1 MESSN
6 SIGVRSES
14 ISHDSKHQINNHEKS
29 GGESSGIL
37 SSIPGYVR
45 YAADR
50 IKMEGVG
57 TIRIGTSL
65 RYLQKTKDNP
75 RLTGFLPQ
83 RVFPVYSILA
93 FPP

>member
-1 MESSN
+1 M
-6 SIGVRSES
+6 
-14 ISHDSKHQINNHEKS
+14 KS

-37 SSIPGYVR
+37 PSIPGYVR

-57 TIRIGTSL
+57 TIRISTST
-65 RYLQKTKDNP
+65 RYLQKISDNP

-83 RVFPVYSILA
+83 RVFPVHSILE